1 MGDFFSPFHLIIV
14 LLVALLVFG
23 PKRLPEIGQGLG
35 RSIQEFR
42 NAMNT
47 GAQTAGTGG
56 PGMQAQ
62 SMVTERPAPV
72 AAPYGTPAA
81 EADPL
86 EVVDVPAS
94 SIRRHPS

>member
-47 GAQTAGTGG
+47 GAQATGLG
-56 PGMQAQ
+56 G
-62 SMVTERPAPV
+62 APLQTTV
-72 AAPYGTPAA
+72 IEPSDPRAASYESRASEP
-81 EADPL
+81 DPV
-86 EVVDVPAS
+86 EIVDVPAS
-94 SIRRHPS
+94 SIRRNPS

>member
-47 GAQTAGTGG
+47 GAQSFGG
-56 PGMQAQ
+56 PMSSMPPAQA
-62 SMVTERPAPV
+62 MAPDPVPPA
-72 AAPYGTPAA
+72 YGTRSEEPDLV
-81 EADPL
+81 EI
-86 EVVDVPAS
+86 VDVPAS
-94 SIRRHPS
+94 SVRREPF